1 MTHHAWRVVT
11 TLIRNMNMNNKLI
24 GTTVVALIVGFGS
37 GYYFHASPAPQAVV
51 RDSTRTGGFGGGRG
65 MGANGGFL
73 SGTVA
78 AKDATSITINTRDGS
93 SHIVILTPATSVSK
107 SVNGA
112 LTDVSVG
119 SNIMVSGTSNADG
132 SVSATNIQLRPVM
145 PIAPAAQ

>member
-1 MTHHAWRVVT
+1 
-11 TLIRNMNMNNKLI
+11 MNNKTI
-24 GTTVVALIVGFGS
+24 GITVVALLIGFGA
-37 GYYFHASPAPQAVV
+37 GYYLHASPAPQTAV

-73 SGTVA
+73 AGTVA

-93 SHIVILTPATSVSK
+93 SHIVILTPSTSVSK

-119 SNIMVSGTSNADG
+119 STIMVSGTSNSDG
-132 SVSATNIQLRPVM
+132 SVSAANIQLRPAM
-145 PIAPAAQ
+145 PAAPTAQ